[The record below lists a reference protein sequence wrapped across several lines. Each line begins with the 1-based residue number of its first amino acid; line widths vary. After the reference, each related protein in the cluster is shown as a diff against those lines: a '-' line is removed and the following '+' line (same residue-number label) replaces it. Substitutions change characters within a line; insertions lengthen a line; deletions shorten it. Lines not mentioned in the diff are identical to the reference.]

1 MLRSSGMID
10 MGPEGYRG
18 ESGDSVDLPPW
29 SDAALVVGEAVMLGR
44 GAWLEGRWS
53 AAV

>member
-10 MGPEGYRG
+10 MGPEEGYRG

-29 SDAALVVGEAVMLGR
+29 SDAALVVGEA
-44 GAWLEGRWS
+44 E
-53 AAV
+53 

>member
-1 MLRSSGMID
+1 VSTPNSVVTVGVLRSSGMIDSD

-29 SDAALVVGEAVMLGR
+29 SDAALVVGEA
-44 GAWLEGRWS
+44 E
-53 AAV
+53 